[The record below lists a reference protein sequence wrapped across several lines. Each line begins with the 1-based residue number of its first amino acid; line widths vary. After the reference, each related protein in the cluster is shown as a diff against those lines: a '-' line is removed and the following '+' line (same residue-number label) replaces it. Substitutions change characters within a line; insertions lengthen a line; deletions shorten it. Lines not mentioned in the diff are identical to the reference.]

1 MNSTQLKNNILDLT
15 KKYELRN
22 LEERILSIKE
32 ENTEINV
39 AFLGEF
45 SSGKTTLINA
55 LLGTEFLPMFET
67 PTTAVITEIYKG
79 EENSYSV
86 LRKNGKIE
94 EIQISELANEVRNV
108 SENQKVIITLKE
120 VPFLGD
126 NINIIDTPG
135 VNSIEKMHD
144 DITFG
149 YLPLVDV
156 AFIVMDINIGS
167 VPNSLINFLKK
178 YPKDTLS
185 KMYFVINFADTKPE
199 NKIEDII
206 KDFRKDLF
214 EIIDE
219 PRLIVISAKEGLIS
233 KLNNDIEKYKQS
245 GVSKIEKIIKEDIV
259 ESKKD
264 VVEKRI
270 YNKLNEEM
278 SNLEKVLEEKLKS
291 LSWET
296 PELDEKIKDLNVDIN
311 NIEKD
316 IREFKRNFDKIKNEI
331 IEKLKIELTEIIKII
346 SYKVSR
352 EEDITDDLNSMQET
366 IKYILENG
374 IKKIKDIKIEHINN
388 NVAEIIKIAVK
399 KGSTEIKEIADL
411 INDIVTFALTVWIIK
426 GPVKGKVD
434 TIEAVGGGATI
445 AAEKAGKLAKATK
458 DLGKIAGFIG
468 KIVKEINPIEK
479 IEKVTLPY
487 IMNPI
492 LKNKIV
498 PKITN
503 NVEYIFSEIGDKI
516 NEYIADNYLTK
527 IKDKEQMLINARE
540 EREKEEYNTDKL
552 KKELENDLD
561 KIRTLKN
568 EKE

>member
-1 MNSTQLKNNILDLT
+1 MNSTQLKNHILDST
-15 KKYELRN
+15 KKYELSD
-22 LEERILSIKE
+22 LEERILSLKE
-32 ENTEINV
+32 EDIDINV

-45 SSGKTTLINA
+45 KSGKTTLINA

-67 PTTAVITEIYKG
+67 PTTAVITEICKG
-79 EENSYSV
+79 EEDSYSV
-86 LRKNGKIE
+86 LRKDGKIE
-94 EIQISELANEVRNV
+94 KIQISELAKEVKNI
-108 SENQKVIITLKE
+108 SENQKIIITLKDI
-120 VPFLGD
+120 PFLD
-126 NINIIDTPG
+126 EKIKIVDTPG
-135 VNSIEKMHD
+135 VNSIEEMHD

-149 YLPLVDV
+149 YLPMIDV
-156 AFIVMDINIGS
+156 AFVLMNINIGTA
-167 VPNSLINFLKK
+167 PHSLIDFLKK
-178 YPKDTLS
+178 YPKDMLS
-185 KMYFVINFADTKPE
+185 KMYFVVNYVDTKPK
-199 NKIEDII
+199 NKIDDIV
-206 KDFRKDLF
+206 KDFRKDLL
-214 EIIDE
+214 EITDN
-219 PRLIVISAKEGLIS
+219 PNLVVISAKRGLIS